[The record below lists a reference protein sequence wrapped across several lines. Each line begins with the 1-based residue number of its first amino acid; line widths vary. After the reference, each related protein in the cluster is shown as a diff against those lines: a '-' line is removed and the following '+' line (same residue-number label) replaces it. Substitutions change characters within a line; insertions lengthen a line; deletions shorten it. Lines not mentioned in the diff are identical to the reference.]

1 MTPKTRLFRDD
12 DLRELLVE
20 RGIRVT
26 AQRIVILRELARAR
40 VPVSHAEL
48 TERLAGPTLDRAT
61 IYRNLIGLHE
71 AGMLVRTQLGDNIW
85 RYELP
90 HARSP
95 DHGAHPHFVCVD
107 CGDVACLPES
117 AVAIRGQFA
126 GKHVTEVQLRGHC
139 TECRDA

>member
-1 MTPKTRLFRDD
+1 MTPKPRPLRDD
-12 DLRELLVE
+12 DLRQFLVE

-26 AQRIVILRELARAR
+26 GQRLVILRELARAR

-48 TERLAGPTLDRAT
+48 TECLAGPTLDRAT
-61 IYRNLIGLHE
+61 IYRNLIGLHD
-71 AGMLVRTQLGDNIW
+71 AGVLVRTQLGDNIW

-90 HARSP
+90 RSKSA
-95 DHGAHPHFVCVD
+95 DHGTHPHFVCID

-126 GKHVTEVQLRGHC
+126 GKRVTEVQLRGHC
-139 TECRDA
+139 LECQGA